1 VRGHR
6 WDPMHLRRLRRASRA
21 ALAAAFTLAWTAGAR
36 AQTTDD
42 HAAAT
47 AIVQTFEQDAAHAS
61 IASTPIAN
69 AKDALERA
77 TRLRAVGDEA
87 HAKAAD
93 GLAREW
99 ADMVRDLARAVDA
112 EGAASDARR
121 KAEDAKAR
129 VERSRALVEEGIA
142 RIGRMRAELEDAS
155 GTAPERKAADGHS
168 GDRATGKKA
177 GGKERPAKPTATGAT
192 P

>member
-1 VRGHR
+1 
-6 WDPMHLRRLRRASRA
+6 MHPAGLRRAT
-21 ALAAAFTLAWTAGAR
+21 AAASAVGLALVWTAAAP
-36 AQTTDD
+36 AQGTDD

-47 AIVQTFEQDAAHAS
+47 AVVQQFEKDPAHAS
-61 IASTPIAN
+61 LTAVPITN
-69 AKDALERA
+69 AKDAMERA

-99 ADMVRDLARAVDA
+99 ADMARDSARAADA

-121 KAEDAKAR
+121 KAEDVKAR

-155 GTAPERKAADGHS
+155 RTTPERKATDGRG
-168 GDRATGKKA
+168 GDVATGKKA
-177 GGKERPAKPTATGAT
+177 AGKDGQVKAAAAGGT